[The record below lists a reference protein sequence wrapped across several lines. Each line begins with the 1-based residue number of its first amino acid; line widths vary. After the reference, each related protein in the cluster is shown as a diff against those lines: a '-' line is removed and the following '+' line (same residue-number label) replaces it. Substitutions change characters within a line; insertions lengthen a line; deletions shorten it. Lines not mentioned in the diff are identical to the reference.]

1 MISTLTGH
9 AFESWEDRKIVGM
22 EEDWN
27 PIFRE
32 EELTMLTV
40 TEVSRFR
47 ERLLEEQNELL
58 RKIKVHDRE
67 LARDEYEY
75 PLDVSDSAMEIYSK
89 EEILADRNRLN
100 TELAQ
105 VDHALHRIEEGTY
118 GTSEIS
124 GKPIPVERL
133 DALPWATTR
142 VDESPPNGWLRPSAS
157 Q

>member
-1 MISTLTGH
+1 
-9 AFESWEDRKIVGM
+9 M

-32 EELTMLTV
+32 EELTMLTE

-47 ERLLEEQNELL
+47 ERLLEERNELL
-58 RKIKVHDRE
+58 RKIKAHDRK

-75 PLDVSDSAMEIYSK
+75 PLDNSDSAMEIYGK
-89 EEILADRNRLN
+89 EELLAERNRLN
-100 TELAQ
+100 TELTQ
-105 VDHALHRIEEGTY
+105 VEHALNRIEEGTY

-133 DALPWATTR
+133 DVLPWATTR
-142 VDESPPNGWLRPSAS
+142 VDEAPPNGWSRPSAS